1 MFCTARRPVGTF
13 ALLLLLAP
21 SIAGCMSTRQ
31 TPFNNNAVG
40 LDRITGVTMRSGRE
54 IRFWQPGASI
64 TNDTLYAVGRQGQL
78 ILPTDSIARVWNRK
92 VSPVRTT
99 VLVAGLAVVGIAIAG
114 AISFG
119 NSFKPFGGA
128 TFVRRP

>member
-1 MFCTARRPVGTF
+1 MFRTARRPVGTF

-64 TNDTLYAVGRQGQL
+64 TNDTMYAVGPQGQL
-78 ILPTDSIARVWNRK
+78 ILPTDSIARVEDRK
-92 VSPVRTT
+92 LAPVRS
-99 VLVAGLAVVGIAIAG
+99 VALVAGLAVVGVAIVGIIALKDW
-114 AISFG
+114 
-119 NSFKPFGGA
+119 KPFEGA
-128 TFVRRP
+128 HFDRRP